1 MEDRRNKR
9 QVTGKK
15 GEDVA
20 CDLLADRGHTILER
34 NHRVGHLEIDIISVS
49 ADGIHFVEV
58 KARCESIQAPPQ
70 DNVDHVKQRRIA
82 AAAKGY
88 LRSRKGLPFNGC
100 ECHFDVIAVIFK
112 ENTAQVDYFPDA
124 YIPIYL

>member
-1 MEDRRNKR
+1 MEDRRDKR

-20 CDLLADRGHTILER
+20 CDLLAGRGHTILER
-34 NHRVGHLEIDIISVS
+34 NHRVGHLEIDIVSVS

-58 KARCESIQAPPQ
+58 KARRESIQAPPQ

>member
-15 GEDVA
+15 GEDMA
-20 CDLLADRGHTILER
+20 CDLLAGRGHTILER

-58 KARCESIQAPPQ
+58 KARRESIQAPPQ

-112 ENTAQVDYFPDA
+112 DNTAQVDYFPDA

>member
-20 CDLLADRGHTILER
+20 CDLLAGRGHTILER
-34 NHRVGHLEIDIISVS
+34 NHRVGHFEIDIVSVS

-58 KARCESIQAPPQ
+58 
-70 DNVDHVKQRRIA
+70 
-82 AAAKGY
+82 
-88 LRSRKGLPFNGC
+88 
-100 ECHFDVIAVIFK
+100 
-112 ENTAQVDYFPDA
+112 
-124 YIPIYL
+124 

>member
-1 MEDRRNKR
+1 MENRRNKR

-20 CDLLADRGHTILER
+20 CDLLAGRGHTILER

-58 KARCESIQAPPQ
+58 KARRESIQAPPQ
-70 DNVDHVKQRRIA
+70 DNVDHVKQKRIA

>member
-20 CDLLADRGHTILER
+20 CDLLAGRGHTILER
-34 NHRVGHLEIDIISVS
+34 NHRVGHLEIDIVSVS

-58 KARCESIQAPPQ
+58 KARRESIQAPPQ

-82 AAAKGY
+82 TAAKGY

>member
-15 GEDVA
+15 GEDMA
-20 CDLLADRGHTILER
+20 CDLLAGRGHTILER

-58 KARCESIQAPPQ
+58 KARRESIQAPPQ

-82 AAAKGY
+82 TAAKGY

-112 ENTAQVDYFPDA
+112 DNTAQVDYFPDA
-124 YIPIYL
+124 YIPIYV

>member
-20 CDLLADRGHTILER
+20 CDLLAGRGHTILER

-58 KARCESIQAPPQ
+58 KARRESIQAPPQ
-70 DNVDHVKQRRIA
+70 DNVDRSKQRRIA
-82 AAAKGY
+82 AAAKGF
-88 LRSRKGLPFNGC
+88 LRSRKGLPFGGD
-100 ECHFDVIAVIFK
+100 ECHFDVVAITFK
-112 ENTAQVDYFPDA
+112 ENTALVEYFPDA

>member
-1 MEDRRNKR
+1 MENRRNKR

-20 CDLLADRGHTILER
+20 CDLLAGRGHTILER

-58 KARCESIQAPPQ
+58 KARRESIQAPPQ

>member
-1 MEDRRNKR
+1 MENRRNKR

-20 CDLLADRGHTILER
+20 CDLLAGRGHMILER

-58 KARCESIQAPPQ
+58 KARRESIQAPPQ

-82 AAAKGY
+82 TAAKGY

>member
-20 CDLLADRGHTILER
+20 CDLLAGRGHTILER

-49 ADGIHFVEV
+49 VDGIHFVEV
-58 KARCESIQAPPQ
+58 KARRESIQAPPQ

>member
-1 MEDRRNKR
+1 MEDRRSKR
-9 QVTGKK
+9 QITGKK

-20 CDLLADRGHTILER
+20 CDMLAGRGHTILER
-34 NHRVGHLEIDIISVS
+34 NHRVGHLEIDIVSVS

-58 KARCESIQAPPQ
+58 KARRESIQAPPQ

>member
-15 GEDVA
+15 GEEVA
-20 CDLLADRGHTILER
+20 CDLLAGRGHTILER

-58 KARCESIQAPPQ
+58 KARRESIQAPPQ
-70 DNVDHVKQRRIA
+70 DNVDRAKQANIVKA
-82 AAAKGY
+82 AGRYLKSGKGMPY
-88 LRSRKGLPFNGC
+88 GC
-100 ECHFDVIAVIFK
+100 MECMFDVVAVTFEGSEHK
-112 ENTAQVDYFPDA
+112 TEWFPQA
-124 YIPIYL
+124 YIPLYI

>member
-20 CDLLADRGHTILER
+20 CDLLAGRGHTILER

-58 KARCESIQAPPQ
+58 KARRESIQAPPQ

-82 AAAKGY
+82 TAAKGY

-112 ENTAQVDYFPDA
+112 DNTAQVDYFPDA
-124 YIPIYL
+124 YIPIYV

>member
-15 GEDVA
+15 GEDMA
-20 CDLLADRGHTILER
+20 CDLLAGRGHTILER
-34 NHRVGHLEIDIISVS
+34 NHRVGHLELDIISVS

-58 KARCESIQAPPQ
+58 KARRESIQAPPQ

-112 ENTAQVDYFPDA
+112 DNTAQVDYFPDA
-124 YIPIYL
+124 YIPIYV

>member
-9 QVTGKK
+9 QITGKK
-15 GEDVA
+15 GEDMA
-20 CDLLADRGHTILER
+20 CDLLAGRGHTILER

-58 KARCESIQAPPQ
+58 KARRESIQAPPQ

-112 ENTAQVDYFPDA
+112 DNTAQVDYFPDA
-124 YIPIYL
+124 YIPIYV

>member
-1 MEDRRNKR
+1 MENRRNKR

-20 CDLLADRGHTILER
+20 CDLLAGRGHTILER

-58 KARCESIQAPPQ
+58 KARRESTQAPPQ
-70 DNVDHVKQRRIA
+70 DNVNHVKQRRIA

>member
-15 GEDVA
+15 GEDMA
-20 CDLLADRGHTILER
+20 CDLLAGRGHTILER

-58 KARCESIQAPPQ
+58 KARRESIQAPPQ

-112 ENTAQVDYFPDA
+112 DNTAQVDYFPDA
-124 YIPIYL
+124 YIPIYV

>member
-20 CDLLADRGHTILER
+20 CDLLAGRGHTILER
-34 NHRVGHLEIDIISVS
+34 NHRVGHLEIDIVSVS

-58 KARCESIQAPPQ
+58 KARRESIQAPPQ
-70 DNVDHVKQRRIA
+70 DNVDHVKQKRIA

-88 LRSRKGLPFNGC
+88 LRSRKGLPFNGS

-112 ENTAQVDYFPDA
+112 ENTTQVDYFPDA

>member
-9 QVTGKK
+9 QITGKK

-20 CDLLADRGHTILER
+20 CDLLAGRGHTILER
-34 NHRVGHLEIDIISVS
+34 NHRVGHLEIDIISTS
-49 ADGIHFVEV
+49 ANGIHFVEV
-58 KARCESIQAPPQ
+58 KARRESIQAPPQ
-70 DNVDHVKQRRIA
+70 ENVDLGKQRRIA

-100 ECHFDVIAVIFK
+100 ECHFDVVAVIFK
-112 ENTAQVDYFPDA
+112 ENATQVDYFPDA

>member
-9 QVTGKK
+9 QITGKK

-20 CDLLADRGHTILER
+20 CDLLAGRGHTILER
-34 NHRVGHLEIDIISVS
+34 NHRVGHLEIDIVSVS

-58 KARCESIQAPPQ
+58 KARRESIQAPPQ

>member
-20 CDLLADRGHTILER
+20 CDLLAGRGHTILER
-34 NHRVGHLEIDIISVS
+34 NHRVGHLEIDIVSVS

-58 KARCESIQAPPQ
+58 KARRESIQAPPQ

-112 ENTAQVDYFPDA
+112 DNTAQVDYFPDA
-124 YIPIYL
+124 YIPIYV

>member
-1 MEDRRNKR
+1 MEDRRSKR

-20 CDLLADRGHTILER
+20 CDLLAGRGHTILER

-58 KARCESIQAPPQ
+58 KARRESIQAPPQ

-112 ENTAQVDYFPDA
+112 DNTAQVDYFPDA
-124 YIPIYL
+124 YIPIYV

>member
-20 CDLLADRGHTILER
+20 CDLLAGRGHTILER

-58 KARCESIQAPPQ
+58 KARQKNIQAAPQ
-70 DNVDHVKQRRIA
+70 ESVGYRKQSRITKA
-82 AAAKGY
+82 A
-88 LRSRKGLPFNGC
+88 LSFLNSRQGIPYGSHDC
-100 ECHFDVIAVIFK
+100 SFDVVAVTFAAEGPLI
-112 ENTAQVDYFPDA
+112 EWIPQA

>member
-9 QVTGKK
+9 QITGKK

-20 CDLLADRGHTILER
+20 CDLLAGRGHTILER

-58 KARCESIQAPPQ
+58 KARRESIQAPPQ
-70 DNVDHVKQRRIA
+70 DNVDPVKQRRIA

-112 ENTAQVDYFPDA
+112 DNTAQVDYFPDA
-124 YIPIYL
+124 YIPIYV